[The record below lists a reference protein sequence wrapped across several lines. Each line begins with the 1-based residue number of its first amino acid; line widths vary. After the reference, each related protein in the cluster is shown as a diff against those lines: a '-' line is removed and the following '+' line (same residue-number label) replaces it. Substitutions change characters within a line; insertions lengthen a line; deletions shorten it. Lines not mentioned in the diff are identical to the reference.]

1 MFFAIYVLSA
11 GIVACLLTSRL
22 GAFRRKVGQR
32 LSLSAGTTEALTTA
46 TWVALMAFAFL
57 PLVNT
62 VVAAS
67 WLHSKL
73 KR

>member
-32 LSLSAGTTEALTTA
+32 LNLNAGATEVLTTA
-46 TWVALMAFAFL
+46 TWVALMAFSFL

-67 WLHSKL
+67 WIHSKL
-73 KR
+73 RH

>member
-11 GIVACLLTSRL
+11 GIVACLMTSRL

-32 LSLSAGTTEALTTA
+32 LSLNASATEVLTTA

-62 VVAAS
+62 VVAGA
-67 WLHSKL
+67 WVLGKL
-73 KR
+73 RH